1 MSAKGPAV
9 NLAAYAAA
17 QGVGVKTAPTNK
29 RKQKMNENENK
40 ESEAQE
46 VVVEAVNEQEAA
58 HVATEQPD
66 QVEEPAKAK
75 RRELF
80 ARIAKRIRSAIPVKK
95 TLVVVQQA
103 AGGIYKC
110 WIFKYSAKDA
120 FKKAAI
126 AVLLDKTVEL
136 DGELGFVARNETQV
150 DLVVRANG
158 RETVAYSAVAV

>member
-1 MSAKGPAV
+1 
-9 NLAAYAAA
+9 
-17 QGVGVKTAPTNK
+17 
-29 RKQKMNENENK
+29 MNENENK

-58 HVATEQPD
+58 HVATEQPER
-66 QVEEPAKAK
+66 VEEPEKAK
-75 RRELF
+75 KKHEFF
-80 ARIAKRIRSAIPVKK
+80 AKIAKRIRSAIPVKK

-150 DLVVRANG
+150 DLVVRAGG

>member
-1 MSAKGPAV
+1 
-9 NLAAYAAA
+9 
-17 QGVGVKTAPTNK
+17 
-29 RKQKMNENENK
+29 MNENENK
-40 ESEAQE
+40 ESETKE

-58 HVATEQPD
+58 QVATEQQPER
-66 QVEEPAKAK
+66 VEEPAKAK
-75 RRELF
+75 KKHEFF
-80 ARIAKRIRSAIPVKK
+80 AKIAKHIRSAIPVKK

-136 DGELGFVARNETQV
+136 DGELGFVPRNETQV